1 MVTQP
6 PQAGR
11 RRARRPRLTEGFSAR
26 PAASASLVALGA
38 VALGTLALGC
48 ESPTRVQPWRHAA
61 DPLEAAAAAAPRS
74 AVLAPKEEEGEPW
87 RSAREHTLRVHLDAE
102 PPRLQ
107 PLLSPTV
114 ASRRI
119 VMGTVFE
126 PLLAYQPPAGS
137 AGAAEARGD
146 AGHYAPRLARS
157 WRVAGNG
164 LEIRLELEEATFHDG
179 HPMTSLDVQF
189 TLDVIRDPRR
199 GIDHLRGLLAEV
211 EAVELVTARELR
223 IRLRHPSG
231 WVLRA
236 LAEIPILPMH
246 IYDGSLSAGGALVGT
261 GPYKVATQ
269 KGAVIRLARYP
280 KYWGNAPAIATL
292 EFVYEPDAAK
302 ALTRAKRGELD
313 VVPALI
319 PSHWPEQANAPGL
332 ASAFAPIELAPPR
345 LRYLV
350 FNVTTPPLD
359 DVRVRRALSLLVDR
373 RGIAKSV
380 YDGLWRPAL
389 WPIWPGGPAVGAQ
402 AAVPEF
408 DPKAAGQL
416 LEQAGY
422 RDVDGDGVR
431 DFAGKPLR
439 LTMLRLERE
448 RPASGAPGAGD
459 AAEPPPQ
466 NDIDR
471 FLAAARRAGVGIEQK
486 VGTEAVLEKRL
497 GDGEFQLA
505 MVEWRGM
512 VDSDLRDLVGTGGVL
527 NYGRVSSPAI
537 DRALAQLAAAWGPQE
552 RAAAAPALAAA
563 FEAEVPI
570 AGVVAAAP
578 QGLVHRRLQ
587 GVQVW
592 DGWIDLRALSFR
604 AQP

>member
-1 MVTQP
+1 MVTYP
-6 PQAGR
+6 SQAGR
-11 RRARRPRLTEGFSAR
+11 RRGCAPVDLSLGLSLG
-26 PAASASLVALGA
+26 LVALI
-38 VALGTLALGC
+38 TLASAC
-48 ESPTRVQPWRHAA
+48 EAPTRVQPWRHAD
-61 DPLEAAAAAAPRS
+61 DPLTAAASAAPRS
-74 AVLAPKEEEGEPW
+74 PVLAPKDEDGEW

-119 VMGTVFE
+119 MMGTVFE
-126 PLLAYQPPAGS
+126 PLLAYQPPEG
-137 AGAAEARGD
+137 GKG

-164 LEIRLELEEATFHDG
+164 LELRLELEAATFHDG

-189 TLDVIRDPRR
+189 TLDAVRDPRR
-199 GIDHLRGLLAEV
+199 GIDHLRPLLDEV
-211 EAVELVTARELR
+211 EAVELVTAREVR
-223 IRLRHPSG
+223 IRLRHPGG

-261 GPYKVATQ
+261 GPYKVASQ
-269 KGAVIRLARYP
+269 KGAVIRLAKNP
-280 KYWGNAPAIATL
+280 KYWGNAPAIANV
-292 EFVYEPDAAK
+292 EFVYEPDAAR

-319 PSHWPEQANAPGL
+319 ASHWPEQANAPGL

-350 FNVTTPPLD
+350 FNVASPPLD

-373 RGIAKSV
+373 RGIAKGV
-380 YDGLWRPAL
+380 HDGLWRPAL
-389 WPIWPGGPAVGAQ
+389 WPIWPGGPAVGEQ
-402 AAVPEF
+402 AAIPEF
-408 DPKAAGQL
+408 DPRAAGAL
-416 LEQAGY
+416 LEEAGF
-422 RDVDGDGVR
+422 RDHDGDGVR
-431 DFAGKPLR
+431 DLAGKPLR
-439 LTMLRLERE
+439 LTMLRLDRD
-448 RPASGAPGAGD
+448 RPPPGGAAAA

-466 NDIDR
+466 SDIDR
-471 FLAAARRAGVGIEQK
+471 FLAAARRAGVAIEQK
-486 VGTEAVLEKRL
+486 VGTEAVLQKRL

-512 VDSDLRDLVGTGGVL
+512 VDSDLRELVGTGGAL

-537 DRALAQLAAAWGPQE
+537 DRALAQLAAAWGPEE
-552 RAAAAPALAAA
+552 RAAAAPQLLRA
-563 FEAEVPI
+563 FEDEVPI
-570 AGVVAAAP
+570 AGVVAASP

-592 DGWIDLRALSFR
+592 DGWFDLRALSFSPG
-604 AQP
+604 AH